1 MTCSSPGTIC
11 NISFSSLKTLR
22 VWANLRPLI
31 GQSIA
36 IHDSTVLA
44 GYVGE
49 LDDAPF
55 RSGKPY
61 GLKSNIQQIGS
72 NRKQFANRAFL
83 L

>member
-1 MTCSSPGTIC
+1 M
-11 NISFSSLKTLR
+11 
-22 VWANLRPLI
+22 
-31 GQSIA
+31 A
-36 IHDSTVLA
+36 IHKSTVLA